1 MIYLATPFTHKD
13 SNIMN
18 ERLSLVTKVNY
29 ILIEKGITCISPVFY
44 GCALS
49 EKVKNRDLSWTTWE
63 RFCKDLIDKC
73 KMMIVLNVFEWE
85 KSTGVTE
92 EIKYCKDNNIP
103 VLLLS
108 EEEIY
113 NFDGLNLTNFIN
125 L

>member
-1 MIYLATPFTHKD
+1 
-13 SNIMN
+13 
-18 ERLSLVTKVNY
+18 
-29 ILIEKGITCISPVFY
+29 
-44 GCALS
+44 
-49 EKVKNRDLSWTTWE
+49 
-63 RFCKDLIDKC
+63 
-73 KMMIVLNVFEWE
+73 MMIVLNVFEWE